1 MTYFIGKILI
11 GLVILGLLFC
21 AYQMWRFF
29 SSVQKAKHEETD
41 DQEHQEHQEHNEDD
55 IDNWSDF

>member
-1 MTYFIGKILI
+1 MAYFISKILI

-41 DQEHQEHQEHNEDD
+41 DQEHQEHNEDD
-55 IDNWSDF
+55 RDNWSDF

>member
-1 MTYFIGKILI
+1 MVYFISKILI

-29 SSVQKAKHEETD
+29 SSVQKAKHEEID
-41 DQEHQEHQEHNEDD
+41 DQEHQEYNEDD
-55 IDNWSDF
+55 RDNWSDF

>member
-1 MTYFIGKILI
+1 MAYFISKILI

-29 SSVQKAKHEETD
+29 SSVKKAKHEETD
-41 DQEHQEHQEHNEDD
+41 DQEHQEHSKDD
-55 IDNWSDF
+55 RDNWSDF

>member
-1 MTYFIGKILI
+1 MAYFIGKILI

-29 SSVQKAKHEETD
+29 SSVQKAKHEEID
-41 DQEHQEHQEHNEDD
+41 DQEHKEHSKDD
-55 IDNWSDF
+55 RDNWSDF